1 MVNASLI
8 DGFDFFF
15 DFFACIENADLIYYS
30 PMGQQLRTRAKRARR
45 IARNKRAH
53 ARLLAAKKK

>member
-1 MVNASLI
+1 MRAKSSLKN
-8 DGFDFFF
+8 FFNF
-15 DFFACIENADLIYYS
+15 FSLFACIENADLIYYL

-53 ARLLAAKKK
+53 AKLLAAKKK

>member
-1 MVNASLI
+1 MLSLSCHQKKKI
-8 DGFDFFF
+8 C
-15 DFFACIENADLIYYS
+15 FFACIENADLIYYS